1 MLKHEFYTDKD
12 GNRDDLRTEGDHH
25 NGPVCRVCGE
35 SFCVHCS
42 PERVD
47 EECAGPNRDVSIGLV
62 ISRSPSGRHE
72 HPSIYVGRNLTIR
85 AADFDDDPTVVE
97 RTLRDAAD
105 EMLDEWRAR

>member
-1 MLKHEFYTDKD
+1 VKHEFYADED
-12 GNRDDLRTEGDHH
+12 GDRDDLRSEGGHH

-47 EECAGPNRDVSIGLV
+47 EECAGPNRDVSIGVV

-72 HPSIYVGRNLTIR
+72 HPNIHVGRRITIP
-85 AADFDDDPTVVE
+85 AADFDDDPAVVE
-97 RTLRDAAD
+97 RVLRGVV
-105 EMLDEWRAR
+105 EESLTEWWSR